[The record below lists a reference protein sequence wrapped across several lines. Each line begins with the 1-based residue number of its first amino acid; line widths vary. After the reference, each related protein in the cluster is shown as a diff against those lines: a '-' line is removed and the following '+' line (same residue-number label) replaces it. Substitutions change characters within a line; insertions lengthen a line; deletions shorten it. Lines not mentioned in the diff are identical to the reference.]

1 MGTFVA
7 IVVGMILV
15 FAIGFFVGVASNYA
29 ALKDE
34 LKCVDQ
40 KETEKLEDSPKY
52 GFAAKL

>member
-15 FAIGFFVGVASNYA
+15 FAIGFFVGVASGYA
-29 ALKDE
+29 VLKTE
-34 LKCVDQ
+34 YERVDQ

-52 GFAAKL
+52 GFAAKM